1 MSSCVRREFY
11 TISCSRKERKG
22 VLHKEI
28 NPKKLVQAS
37 CINICLCTLLSFL
50 YVAFSKLH
58 QGIGRHGCEI
68 LNLLSYEASKLFVA
82 R

>member
-1 MSSCVRREFY
+1 MSSCLRREFY
-11 TISCSRKERKG
+11 TISCSGKERKG

-37 CINICLCTLLSFL
+37 YINICLCTLLSFL
-50 YVAFSKLH
+50 YVAFSKFH
-58 QGIGRHGCEI
+58 QGIRRHGCEI
-68 LNLLSYEASKLFVA
+68 LNLLSYEASKLLVA